1 MIWKWFSKISK
12 YIFTILRTH
21 ITNYVVTLQNY
32 WAIWLH
38 SPNIQWNSQMCQF
51 DFIQYII
58 NYVATLQNYWA
69 IWLHLSNIQCFLRF
83 LRCVLYFHRSWLDS
97 LDNKL
102 VVHNHEIAN
111 GFREVND
118 QLTSLDTYQTVWSP
132 VLRHWFTTD
141 LTKSRRLFINVYVPW
156 QCKDNNSIESS
167 QSRQSFVDCFITLV
181 YLDCK

>member
-69 IWLHLSNIQCFLRF
+69 IRLHLSNIQCFLRF

-111 GFREVND
+111 GFREVF
-118 QLTSLDTYQTVWSP
+118 SI
-132 VLRHWFTTD
+132 
-141 LTKSRRLFINVYVPW
+141 RLFINVYVPW
-156 QCKDNNSIESS
+156 QCKDTNSIESS
-167 QSRQSFVDCFITLV
+167 QSRQSFVDCKDSVLG
-181 YLDCK
+181 L